1 MSQPVE
7 RIRFAVLL
15 AVGLCLAAP
24 PNAFAIDP
32 VGSVTE
38 AAAGATSTAQPAA
51 GTATGGPATSDPQ
64 EATEVPPNAAS
75 LPAAPDPSAPAPAK
89 PAASEPASAKEAAKP
104 LSQTPN
110 STAGTGTSAIGAA
123 TQDVRDTASAAA
135 DSAARTGDSLTRK
148 ASESASAADVGRK
161 LDSTAGAVG
170 QTSETVRDG
179 AQQISAGTGPNDLP
193 PTGGLTGG
201 DLLPPGTDDS
211 TIPPG
216 VGGLF
221 STLPEPGDNVP
232 LPLGGSTPA
241 PPGDGGRILPM
252 LLGGPTSG
260 LPSGGGTALL
270 ESGSGFPP
278 VGPPGSGGIFPGG
291 EAFTGGAA
299 GGGSFPA
306 LFLLPKSFLRFP
318 GASLAAVLTTQAGSG
333 TPVPG
338 IPGRGPAPF
347 ALPSLGG
354 AFADGLLLAAGMLA
368 LLTIFFLTAPGLG
381 RWIRTSAEK
390 WPPPGLVSPI
400 EVPG

>member
-1 MSQPVE
+1 M
-7 RIRFAVLL
+7 L

-24 PNAFAIDP
+24 PSAFAIDP
-32 VGSVTE
+32 VGPVTE

-51 GTATGGPATSDPQ
+51 GTATSGPATSDPQ
-64 EATEVPPNAAS
+64 EATAPNAAS

-89 PAASEPASAKEAAKP
+89 PAAIEPASAKDAAQP

-123 TQDVRDTASAAA
+123 TQDVRDTTSATA
-135 DSAARTGDSLTRK
+135 DSAARTGDSLTRE

-170 QTSETVRDG
+170 QTSESVRDG

-216 VGGLF
+216 AGGLF

-232 LPLGGSTPA
+232 LPLGGSAPA

-270 ESGSGFPP
+270 ESGSGFPL
-278 VGPPGSGGIFPGG
+278 VGPPGGGGILPGG
-291 EAFTGGAA
+291 EAFTRGSA
-299 GGGSFPA
+299 GGGSVPVS
-306 LFLLPKSFLRFP
+306 FLLPKSFLRFL
-318 GASLAAVLTTQAGSG
+318 GASLAAVLATQAGSG
-333 TPVPG
+333 TPVPA
-338 IPGRGPAPF
+338 IPGHGPAPF